1 METHLN
7 MNFEKRNKNYFKFY
21 VSPKPFLK
29 FGICLLQIKWKNT
42 DGLFLGWL
50 IDWLIVFYAMSAV
63 FESYNGI
70 NTVAYASNV
79 LSYLS
84 SIKDAGFIFSLLYFS
99 FINSALFIDSNKPV
113 LYIHSFIRSLDY
125 KLNSPHC
132 NSIGV
137 LSTATRHDSEPEA
150 SCPGTP
156 QWRQWSDAPAQAEES
171 YV

>member
-1 METHLN
+1 
-7 MNFEKRNKNYFKFY
+7 
-21 VSPKPFLK
+21 
-29 FGICLLQIKWKNT
+29 
-42 DGLFLGWL
+42 
-50 IDWLIVFYAMSAV
+50 MSAV

-125 KLNSPHC
+125 KSNSPHC

-137 LSTATRHDSEPEA
+137 LSTATRHDSGPEA

-156 QWRQWSDAPAQAEES
+156 LLLSDVNQVTRPLRQKDHMYETCLYERGPRVTHVNTLSIITLQNIVPDVRNDHAHQFCAS
-171 YV
+171 